1 MAVIVKTDK
10 AKWINAIN
18 HARDLAA
25 AALAE
30 QMLNDSMQYIPR
42 LNGELRSAGRVEK
55 GESGKMYLVWD
66 TVYALYQWFGVRAD
80 GSHRVNNY
88 TTPGT
93 GTKWVDKAKETYGKS
108 WETIAQ
114 KEFKGGLE

>member
-10 AKWINAIN
+10 AKWVNAIN
-18 HARDLAA
+18 KARDMAA

-55 GESGKMYLVWD
+55 GESGRQYLVWD
-66 TVYALYQWFGVRAD
+66 SVYALYQWFGVRAD
-80 GSHRVNNY
+80 GTHRVKNY

-93 GTKWVDKAKETYGKS
+93 GTKWVDKAKETNGNTWSK
-108 WETIAQ
+108 IAQ
-114 KEFKGGLE
+114 KGFTEGLN

>member
-10 AKWINAIN
+10 AKWVNAIN
-18 HARDLAA
+18 KARDMAA

-30 QMLNDSMQYIPR
+30 QMLNDSMQYVPR

-55 GESGKMYLVWD
+55 GESGRQYLVWD
-66 TVYALYQWFGVRAD
+66 SVYALYQWFGVRAD
-80 GSHRVNNY
+80 GTHRVKNY

-93 GTKWVDKAKETYGKS
+93 GTKWVDKAKEANGNT
-108 WETIAQ
+108 WQRIAQ
-114 KEFKGGLE
+114 KGLTEGLN